1 MKIKKI
7 VKYIFNREYRFMIN
21 SYYTKMYKSVSDS
34 QYLKKMY
41 KIKFHKDLNLENPIT
56 FNEKLQWLK
65 LNDRKDIYT
74 TMVDKYKVKD
84 YVASIIGDEYIIPT
98 IGVYNSYDEID
109 FSKLPEKFVLKPN
122 HTSGDVY
129 ICGDKN
135 KINHKKL
142 KKKCKKW
149 LKRDYYLIHR
159 EWPYKN
165 VERKLV
171 IEKYM
176 EDKKDKELRDY
187 KFFCFN
193 GKMKYL
199 FIATNRQ
206 GEGDTY
212 FDFFDE
218 KFNHLD
224 ITNGHP
230 NAPTIPHKPH
240 NYDKMIELASK
251 LSQNIP
257 HVRVDF
263 YEVNK
268 KIYFGEMTFYHW
280 SGYVPFEPNGWDYE
294 FGKFIKL
301 PKIGEKDEK

>member
-7 VKYIFNREYRFMIN
+7 IKYITDKKYRFMIN
-21 SYYTKMYKSVSDS
+21 GYYTKMYNFMSDS
-34 QYLKKMY
+34 EYLKKMY
-41 KIKFHKDLNLENPIT
+41 KFRFDKDLNLEAPST

-109 FSKLPEKFVLKPN
+109 FSKLPKKFVLKPN

-129 ICGDKN
+129 ICNDKN
-135 KINHKKL
+135 KINHKEL
-142 KKKCKKW
+142 KSKCKKW

-176 EDKKDKELRDY
+176 EDNKDKELRDY

-230 NAPTIPHKPH
+230 NAPEVPHKPY
-240 NYDKMIELASK
+240 NFDKMIQLANK
-251 LSQNIP
+251 LSKNIP
-257 HVRVDF
+257 HVRIDF
-263 YEVNK
+263 YEVNN

-280 SGYVPFEPNGWDYE
+280 SGYVPFEPSEWDYK
-294 FGKFIKL
+294 FGELINL
-301 PKIGEKDEK
+301 PNRGNENEK